1 MWSLGQA
8 VKTPPSHGG
17 IRGSIPLGTTKLN
30 SLSGVFLLLSWGIEP
45 EGSTPVGARPKILTH
60 YVRRYF
66 LPLCAKNSTPLSFL
80 NAVAPRDYQVK
91 EEKTHTGFFSFTMK
105 LNLAV
110 Q

>member
-66 LPLCAKNSTPLSFL
+66 LPLCAKNSTLLSFL
-80 NAVAPRDYQVK
+80 NAVAPRDPSKRRKILY
-91 EEKTHTGFFSFTMK
+91 GFFSFTMK
-105 LNLAV
+105 LNLTV